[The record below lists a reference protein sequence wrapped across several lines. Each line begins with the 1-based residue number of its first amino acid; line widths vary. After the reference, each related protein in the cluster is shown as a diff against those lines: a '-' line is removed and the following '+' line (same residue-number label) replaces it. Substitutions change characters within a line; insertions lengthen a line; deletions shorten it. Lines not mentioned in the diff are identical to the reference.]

1 MGPNVWEQAG
11 AIAHRVSTGSD
22 AGLIKVCCVQ
32 LLSRVHPLVTP
43 WTAVHQASLYFTIC
57 QSLLKLMS
65 IESMMPS
72 NHFILCCPLLALNLS
87 QHQRSFLI
95 GQLFASGGQS
105 IGVSASA
112 SVLPMNIQGRFA
124 LGLAGLISLQSKDL
138 SRVFS
143 STTIQKHQFFSVQTL

>member
-72 NHFILCCPLLALNLS
+72 NHLILCHLFILLPSIFPSMSLFQLVSSL
-87 QHQRSFLI
+87 HQV
-95 GQLFASGGQS
+95 AK
-105 IGVSASA
+105 
-112 SVLPMNIQGRFA
+112 VLEH
-124 LGLAGLISLQSKDL
+124 
-138 SRVFS
+138 
-143 STTIQKHQFFSVQTL
+143 KHHTFQ